1 MSQENHSKYNRYVL
15 RFHRLDHDV
24 QELMGMLNLPR
35 SRPPHTNRG
44 ADKWYSAQYKAVL
57 ELVKDSKK
65 KEMKSSEDSTR
76 LTIRMDL

>member
-1 MSQENHSKYNRYVL
+1 
-15 RFHRLDHDV
+15 
-24 QELMGMLNLPR
+24 MGMLNLPR